1 MHDALLMKGDTLE
14 ALLMKLKFHE
24 LVVEIFA
31 SLEMRV
37 SFFGRGENS
46 SGDHIVAW
54 KPVGRKLLKVLMHY

>member
-1 MHDALLMKGDTLE
+1 MKGDTLE

-24 LVVEIFA
+24 SVVEIFA

-46 SGDHIVAW
+46 LGDHCSMEAV
-54 KPVGRKLLKVLMHY
+54 VGRKLLKVLMHY